1 MSHKIQHKTPFFS
14 PFSGGQYAPNSPV
27 ETCFKDFLNK
37 NTNAVVSDSDIDF
50 LKSIKD
56 IAGFLG
62 CSNTTAQKFKNQ
74 HKHIF
79 IQIGRKFLVKK
90 TDIIDALKIK
100 Q

>member
-50 LKSIKD
+50 LKSIKILQD
-56 IAGFLG
+56 SWDVQI
-62 CSNTTAQKFKNQ
+62 QQPKNS
-74 HKHIF
+74 
-79 IQIGRKFLVKK
+79 K
-90 TDIIDALKIK
+90 TSTSISLSR
-100 Q
+100 